1 MASVVS
7 IRDFRRKSAN
17 LDSKALK
24 NEKKVQNQHWIDC
37 LVKVAKTQDQ
47 AAFKELF
54 EHFAPKIKM
63 FFMKQNLSQQESEEL
78 MQETFISVWRY
89 ADYFEAN
96 KGQVSTW
103 VYTIARNKKLDYY
116 RKSNRTINTTEM
128 ESEEMAVDLGTQF
141 QSRIGEELTSFLPQL
156 PEEQVEVLKK
166 VYFEELSHQ
175 KAADALNITL
185 GTVKGRIRSAINNL
199 NKLMRGGQ

>member
-1 MASVVS
+1 MSNVVAINHFRSRDLGLKASKQETS
-7 IRDFRRKSAN
+7 PQQQNDF
-17 LDSKALK
+17 
-24 NEKKVQNQHWIDC
+24 WISC
-37 LVKVAKTQDQ
+37 LIDVAKNGNQM
-47 AAFKELF
+47 AFQRLF
-54 EHFAPKIKM
+54 QHFAPKIKT
-63 FFMKQNLSQQESEEL
+63 FLLKQGLNVQEAEEL

-103 VYTIARNKKLDYY
+103 IYTIARNKKLDYF
-116 RKSNRTINTTEM
+116 RKSNRQVTTTEM
-128 ESEEMAVDLGTQF
+128 ISEDIAVESGNQF
-141 QSRIGEELTSFLPQL
+141 STVIGDEIKDFLPQL
-156 PEEQVEVLKK
+156 PPEQVEVITK

-199 NKLMRGGQ
+199 NKLMRGDQ

>member
-1 MASVVS
+1 M
-7 IRDFRRKSAN
+7 
-17 LDSKALK
+17 DSKALK

-103 VYTIARNKKLDYY
+103 IYTIARNKKLDFY
-116 RKSNRTINTTEM
+116 RKSNRQVNTTEM
-128 ESEEMAVDLGTQF
+128 ESEEMAVDSGTQF

>member
-7 IRDFRRKSAN
+7 IKEFKKKS
-17 LDSKALK
+17 SKLNSNTAK
-24 NEKKVQNQHWIDC
+24 SERSIQNQHWIDC
-37 LVKVAKTQDQ
+37 LVNVAKTQDQ
-47 AAFKELF
+47 SAFKELF
-54 EHFAPKIKM
+54 DHFAPKIKM
-63 FFMKQNLSQQESEEL
+63 FFIKQNLSQQEAEEL

-103 VYTIARNKKLDYY
+103 IYTIARNKKLDYF
-116 RKSNRTINTTEM
+116 RKSSRQVTTTEM
-128 ESEEMAVDLGTQF
+128 ASEEMAVDSGTQF
-141 QSRIGEELTSFLPQL
+141 ESRMGDEVSSFLPEL
-156 PEEQVEVLKK
+156 PEEQVEVIKK

-185 GTVKGRIRSAINNL
+185 GTVKGRIRSAVNNL
-199 NKLMRGGQ
+199 NKLMRGGL

>member
-1 MASVVS
+1 MSNVVAINHYRERNSTLKASPTAKPS
-7 IRDFRRKSAN
+7 QEQNDF
-17 LDSKALK
+17 
-24 NEKKVQNQHWIDC
+24 WISC
-37 LVKVAKTQDQ
+37 LIDVAKNGSQ
-47 AAFKELF
+47 ASFQKLFK
-54 EHFAPKIKM
+54 HFAPKIKT
-63 FFMKQNLSQQESEEL
+63 FFLKHNLSLQEAEEL

-103 VYTIARNKKLDYY
+103 VYTIARNKKLDFF
-116 RKSNRTINTTEM
+116 RKNSRQVATTEM
-128 ESEEMAVDLGTQF
+128 ASEDIAFETGDQYSEAMGEEMIT
-141 QSRIGEELTSFLPQL
+141 FLPQL
-156 PEEQVEVLKK
+156 PPEQLEVIQK